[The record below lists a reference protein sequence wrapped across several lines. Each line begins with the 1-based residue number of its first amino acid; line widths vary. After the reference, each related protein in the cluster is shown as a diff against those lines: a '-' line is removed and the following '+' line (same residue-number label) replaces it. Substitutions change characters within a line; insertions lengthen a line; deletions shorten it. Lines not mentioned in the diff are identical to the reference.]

1 MPNGDISRTFKTV
14 EELKTYLQAFV
25 DSGRATQAWADEQV
39 AAFTKRQEEF
49 EAEGKFIN
57 IRGTSIP
64 VSKWITVGQGTDS
77 DGNAFDIIVPIIPL
91 DKLNADVLNE
101 IYQNNTYRS
110 YTTGESFKL
119 SVSELANLGF
129 TSGTLY
135 PHIAFESIGTM
146 LEQQGVRFTPD
157 ISDYLT
163 SVVEAT
169 PFSFDSSTLMAEATK
184 LQQYPEYAEV
194 LRIKKKMG
202 GELPPYWE
210 ARDIQRATGM
220 LGALNLPGGFETEQT
235 ELEATL
241 KNLEPLYKEW
251 KPKYEAGIYEPGV
264 GVSRAS
270 QVGYIA
276 IQNYERAQQRI
287 AELTQGIGA
296 TPWQRGVPQWI
307 MEKGQELNV
316 PNYPGLAL
324 QYAMNPADTQ
334 FANLTQQQLADL
346 SAAGQELAGG
356 GGGGEGGLDVM
367 RQREILERE
376 QRERIITA
384 EKQAHQR
391 NEAARL
397 RQEAAWQQL
406 LNRSQRPQRI
416 ARI

>member
-25 DSGRATQAWADEQV
+25 DSGRATQAWADEQI

-64 VSKWITVGQGTDS
+64 VIEWIIVGQGTDS
-77 DGNAFDIIVPIIPL
+77 DGNAFEIIVPSIPFTQF
-91 DKLNADVLNE
+91 NADVLNE

-110 YTTGESFKL
+110 YPTDERVKL
-119 SVSELANLGF
+119 TVSELFNLGI
-129 TSGTLY
+129 TSETLY
-135 PHIAFESIGTM
+135 RTIAFESIGTM
-146 LEQQGVRFTPD
+146 FEQQGVRLTPD

-169 PFSFDSSTLMAEATK
+169 PFSFDPSTLIAEATK

-202 GELPPYWE
+202 GELPSYWE

-220 LGALNLPGGFETEQT
+220 LGALNLPGGFETEQAQ
-235 ELEATL
+235 LEATL
-241 KNLEPLYKEW
+241 KNLEPVYKEW
-251 KPKYEAGIYEPGV
+251 KPKYEAGIYEPGI

-276 IQNYERAQQRI
+276 IQNYERAQQRL
-287 AELTQGIGA
+287 AELTQGAGA
-296 TPWQRGVPQWI
+296 VPWQRGVPEWI
-307 MEKGQELNV
+307 MAKGQELNV
-316 PNYPGLAL
+316 PNYPALAL
-324 QYAMNPADTQ
+324 QYAGNPADPQ

-376 QRERIITA
+376 QRERA
-384 EKQAHQR
+384 QAP
-391 NEAARL
+391 AR
-397 RQEAAWQQL
+397 RAQQQQEAAWQQL
-406 LNRSQRPQRI
+406 LARTRLPQRI